1 MIIPSLQ
8 VIASPR
14 MGGAETT
21 FLRVVRAL
29 DTAGHPVTAGVRR
42 GSDLSRLLDDT
53 GRVVQLPMRN
63 YIDVQTVLQIRQLL
77 EVRKIPLVQTWAS
90 RATWLTHAPGDTVH
104 IARLGGYYKL
114 RYFRHADGWVVN
126 TRGLREWLVTKG
138 FPPDRVEWINN
149 FVAPVVPGAAPA
161 LNRERLG
168 IPPEA
173 LVVIALGRMVEKK
186 GFQDLIPAFAR
197 LPREIQGRTVHLVL
211 VGAGPMQP
219 ELQAMGR
226 DPSVLGRV
234 HFTGWL
240 DQPLA
245 VLPMAD
251 VFVCPSRIEP
261 MGNVVLEAWSMGLPV
276 ICTET
281 AGGSEL
287 VVSGDNGILT
297 PVKDQARLAHAME
310 SVLRE
315 DALRQGLAER
325 GYALFHRHYSEQKTV
340 EAFLDFYRRMLR
352 MKRTGA

>member
-1 MIIPSLQ
+1 MSLPTLQ

-29 DTAGHPVTAGVRR
+29 DASGNPVTAGVRK
-42 GSDLSRLLDDT
+42 GSDLERLLDDT
-53 GRVVQLPMRN
+53 GRVVPLPMRN
-63 YIDVQTVLQIRQLL
+63 YIDVSTVLQIRSLI
-77 EVRKIPLVQTWAS
+77 ESRRIPLVQTWAS

-104 IARLGGYYKL
+104 IARLGGYYKV

-126 TRGLREWLVTKG
+126 TRGLRDWLVGKG

-149 FVAPVVPGAAPA
+149 FVAPVVPGMAPA
-161 LNRERLG
+161 LSREKLG
-168 IPPEA
+168 VPKEA

-186 GFQDLIPAFAR
+186 GFQDLVPAFAR
-197 LPREIQGRTVHLVL
+197 LPAEIGGRPLHLVL
-211 VGAGPMQP
+211 IGSGTQQP

-226 DPSVLGRV
+226 EPALVGRV

-261 MGNVVLEAWSMGLPV
+261 LGNVVLEAWSQGLPV

-287 VVSGDNGILT
+287 VRTGDNGILT
-297 PVKDQARLAHAME
+297 PIEDPVRLAAAME
-310 SVLRE
+310 SVLRD

-325 GYALFHRHYSEQKTV
+325 GYAMFHRHYSEQKTT

-352 MKRTGA
+352 VKGTSR